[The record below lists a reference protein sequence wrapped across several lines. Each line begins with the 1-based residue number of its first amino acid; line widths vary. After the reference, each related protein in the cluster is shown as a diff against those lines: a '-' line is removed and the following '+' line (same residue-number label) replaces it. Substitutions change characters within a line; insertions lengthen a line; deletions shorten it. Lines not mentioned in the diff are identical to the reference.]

1 MALYAIVV
9 ENDIKEQLVLNV
21 GNRPM
26 IFNEYSDAAKHV
38 KEKSDHLKYLLDGS
52 PVNRENF
59 ILGTYTTRNIVTEEQ
74 KAIWQKMIRTM
85 QIKQIKEI
93 KLFDDTFIS
102 KD

>member
-1 MALYAIVV
+1 MALYAIVI
-9 ENDIKEQLVLNV
+9 ENDNKEQLILNV

-26 IFNEYSDAAKHV
+26 IFNEYSDAANHV
-38 KEKSDHLKYLLDGS
+38 KETVDRLKHLLDGS
-52 PVNRENF
+52 PVNRGNF

-74 KAIWQKMIRTM
+74 KAIWQRMIRTM